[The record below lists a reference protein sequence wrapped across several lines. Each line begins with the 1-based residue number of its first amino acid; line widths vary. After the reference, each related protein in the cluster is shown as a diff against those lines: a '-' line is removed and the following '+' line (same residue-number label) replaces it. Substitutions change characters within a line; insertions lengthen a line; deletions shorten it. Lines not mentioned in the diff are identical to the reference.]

1 VLAKWSHG
9 VADKDNDGGYLTVRV
24 RARPCYK
31 SRRTSTSRASLG
43 PVERVRGVRSKEPAC
58 PGLPAH
64 CCEVPGGGGRDCGH
78 TPPVAVLPR
87 TLQSPQMTANIATC
101 IIHSIGAM
109 PARTVW
115 ANFATVCMRFFS
127 LNALPAVFFGI
138 SRNIP
143 SHYFA
148 VYSSSSSFF
157 VPEPRLI

>member
-1 VLAKWSHG
+1 LLQISAHIHLKSFLG
-9 VADKDNDGGYLTVRV
+9 SGGKGEGGSFE
-24 RARPCYK
+24 RARL
-31 SRRTSTSRASLG
+31 SWSASPLL
-43 PVERVRGVRSKEPAC
+43 RSA
-58 PGLPAH
+58 
-64 CCEVPGGGGRDCGH
+64 GGGGRDCGH

-138 SRNIP
+138 SRNMP